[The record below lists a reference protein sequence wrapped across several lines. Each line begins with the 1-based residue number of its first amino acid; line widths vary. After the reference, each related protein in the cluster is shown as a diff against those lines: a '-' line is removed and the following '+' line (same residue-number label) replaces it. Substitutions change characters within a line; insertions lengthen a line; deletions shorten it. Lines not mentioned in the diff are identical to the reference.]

1 MGDKIEKLSFVAK
14 TEPQCALSG
23 LTKSLQ
29 AEWNFS
35 HDVLGGSS
43 QLFQP
48 LENLLMEKFLPAI
61 LETSSISSME
71 RSLFCLPARKGG
83 LGVSNPTSF
92 ADESYNTSREAVTVL
107 YHPIVDQHGFSHE
120 DHRKQMSRSRKKH
133 HRIME
138 EKHEELLG
146 ELLNE
151 LPADQ
156 VRAVKRI
163 NG

>member
-1 MGDKIEKLSFVAK
+1 M
-14 TEPQCALSG
+14 
-23 LTKSLQ
+23 
-29 AEWNFS
+29 
-35 HDVLGGSS
+35 GGSS

-48 LENLLMEKFLPAI
+48 LENLLKENFLPAT
-61 LETSSISSME
+61 LGTSSISSME
-71 RSLFCLPARKGG
+71 RVLFCLPARKGS

-107 YHPIVDQHGFSHE
+107 YDAIVDQHGFSHE

-156 VRAVKRI
+156 VRAVKK
-163 NG
+163 NQ